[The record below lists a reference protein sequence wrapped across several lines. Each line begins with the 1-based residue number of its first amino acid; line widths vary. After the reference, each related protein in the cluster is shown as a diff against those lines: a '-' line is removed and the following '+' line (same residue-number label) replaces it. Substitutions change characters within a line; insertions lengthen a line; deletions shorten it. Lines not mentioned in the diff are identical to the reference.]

1 MAKAQEGLMPPASRG
16 FLGFPKEGLT
26 FLANIIIYNSKEWLD
41 DHQEEYGKYILA
53 PNKAYV
59 EEMGEHLQILVPN
72 IHAIPKIN
80 KSLFRIYRDAR
91 FHRLDP
97 IKERIGIIF
106 WQGATHRMQS
116 SSFYMHYGP
125 FEIFVATG
133 IRHFKTPLL
142 STYRKYIKND
152 AKREA
157 LHNILEELKS
167 KGYNIPE
174 PQYKRYPLGLDKG
187 DKYAYLYLYSAM
199 YAYTL
204 FPPDEVFHSEA
215 IIDRNFKIY
224 EEMLDLHQWIYELA
238 RVDEIQADTLYIPL
252 NGQKTIKNGSK

>member
-1 MAKAQEGLMPPASRG
+1 MNLPSTCFA
-16 FLGFPKEGLT
+16 GFPKEGLT
-26 FLANIIIYNSKEWLD
+26 FLDNIIINNSKEWLD
-41 DHQEEYGKYILA
+41 DHKDEYEKYILS

-59 EEMGEHLQILVPN
+59 EEMGEHLQILVPT

-116 SSFYMHYGP
+116 SSFYMHYDP

-133 IRHFKTPLL
+133 IRNFKSPLL
-142 STYRKYIKND
+142 ATYREYIKND

-157 LHNILEELKS
+157 LHNILEELKN
-167 KGYNIPE
+167 KGYSIPE
-174 PQYKRYPLGLDKG
+174 PQYKRYPLGLDK
-187 DKYAYLYLYSAM
+187 DDRYAYLYLYGAM
-199 YAYTL
+199 YSYTT
-204 FPPDEVFHSEA
+204 FPPDETFHSES

-224 EEMLDLHQWIYELA
+224 EDMLDLQQWIYELTC
-238 RVDEIQADTLYIPL
+238 VSETEQKEIY
-252 NGQKTIKNGSK
+252 

>member
-1 MAKAQEGLMPPASRG
+1 MDLPSTY
-16 FLGFPKEGLT
+16 FSGFPREGLT
-26 FLANIIIYNSKEWLD
+26 FLDNIIINNSKEWLD
-41 DHQEEYGKYILA
+41 DHKDEYEKYIVA

-59 EEMGEHLQILVPN
+59 EEMGEHLQILVPT

-116 SSFYMHYGP
+116 SSFYMHYDP

-133 IRHFKTPLL
+133 IRNFKAPLL
-142 STYRKYIKND
+142 ATYREYIKNN

-157 LHNILEELKS
+157 LHNILEELKN
-167 KGYNIPE
+167 KGYSIPE
-174 PQYKRYPLGLDKG
+174 PQYKRYPLGLDK
-187 DKYAYLYLYSAM
+187 DDRYAYLYLYGAM
-199 YAYTL
+199 YAYTT
-204 FPPDEVFHSEA
+204 FPPDKTFHSEY

-224 EEMLDLHQWIYELA
+224 EDMFDLQQWVYELTC
-238 RVDEIQADTLYIPL
+238 VSETEQKEIY
-252 NGQKTIKNGSK
+252 

>member
-1 MAKAQEGLMPPASRG
+1 MDLASTC
-16 FLGFPKEGLT
+16 FSGFPREGLT
-26 FLANIIIYNSKEWLD
+26 FLDNIIINNSKEWLD
-41 DHQEEYGKYILA
+41 DHKDEYEKYIVA

-59 EEMGEHLQILVPN
+59 EEMGEHLQILVPT

-116 SSFYMHYGP
+116 SSFYMHYDP

-133 IRHFKTPLL
+133 IRNFKAPLL
-142 STYRKYIKND
+142 ATYRDYIKNN

-157 LHNILEELKS
+157 LHNILEELKN
-167 KGYNIPE
+167 KGYSIPE
-174 PQYKRYPLGLDKG
+174 PQYKRYPLGLDK
-187 DKYAYLYLYSAM
+187 DDRYAYLYLYGAM
-199 YAYTL
+199 YAYTT
-204 FPPDEVFHSEA
+204 FTPDKTFHSES

-224 EEMLDLHQWIYELA
+224 EDMLDLQQWVYELTCMSETEQK
-238 RVDEIQADTLYIPL
+238 EIY
-252 NGQKTIKNGSK
+252 

>member
-1 MAKAQEGLMPPASRG
+1 MQLASTG
-16 FLGFPKEGLT
+16 FLGFPKKGLT
-26 FLANIIIYNSKEWLD
+26 FLSNIIIHNSKEWLD
-41 DHQEEYGKYILA
+41 DHQEEYEKYILA

-116 SSFYMHYGP
+116 SSFYMHYDP

-133 IRHFKTPLL
+133 IRQFKAPLL
-142 STYRKYIKND
+142 ATYRGYIKND

-157 LHNILEELKS
+157 LHDILEELKS
-167 KGYNIPE
+167 KGYSIPE
-174 PQYKRYPLGLDKG
+174 PQYKRYPLGLNKADKH
-187 DKYAYLYLYSAM
+187 AYLYLHGAM
-199 YAYTL
+199 YAYIL
-204 FPPDEVFHSEA
+204 FPPDEAFHSGA
-215 IIDRNFKIY
+215 IINRNFKIY
-224 EEMLDLHQWIYELA
+224 EDMLDLHQWIYELSC
-238 RVDEIQADTLYIPL
+238 VDEIET
-252 NGQKTIKNGSK
+252 KTFY